1 MTIRDVVMVLKN
13 VEKISIAYNGGFV
26 PFNKHDQLMLDAYGR
41 YVVDEIN
48 ALEEDS
54 IEISVAMR
62 PMVVGD
68 E

>member
-1 MTIRDVVMVLKN
+1 MTIREVVKVLKN

-26 PFNKHDQLMLDAYGR
+26 PFNKYDQLMLDAYGR
-41 YVVDEIN
+41 YVVDEIS

-54 IEISVAMR
+54 IEISVAMV
-62 PMVVGD
+62 PLKEG